1 MANYNPTRKF
11 LFVGLGGIGQRH
23 VRNLR
28 SLYGDEIE
36 VLAYRVRGLSQVIT
50 TEFKIEPETK
60 LSDKYQIRE
69 FSNLDEALAEKPEA
83 MFVCNPSS
91 KHIEVAL
98 AGAAAGCHLFI
109 EKPLSHNLTDVEKLI
124 GIVNE
129 RKLVALVGYQLRFH
143 PGLIDLKAL
152 LATNRIGRVISVNA
166 EIGEYLPG
174 FHPYEDYRFLYAAKR
189 ELGGGV
195 VLSQIHE
202 LDYLYWLFG
211 VPQRVFA
218 LGGQFSKLDL
228 DVEDVA
234 SGLLEFEIAGQK
246 IPVHLN
252 QDYLQRPPSRFCKI
266 VGDSGKMILDFV
278 ENKLTVFGPDGRN
291 VITRQYQFERN
302 QMFLDELKHFV
313 SCIEG
318 IEQPLISLTDSLQ
331 SLRLALAIK
340 ESIATGNV
348 IAIR

>member
-1 MANYNPTRKF
+1 MANYNTTRKF

-28 SLYGDEIE
+28 ALYGDEIE
-36 VLAYRVRGLSQVIT
+36 LLAYRVRGLSQVIT
-50 TEFKIEPETK
+50 PEFKIEPETK

-91 KHIEVAL
+91 EHIRIAL

-109 EKPLSHNLTDVEKLI
+109 EKPLSHTLTEVEKLI
-124 GIVNE
+124 EIVEE
-129 RKLVALVGYQLRFH
+129 RKLVGLVGYQLRFH
-143 PGLIDLKAL
+143 PGLNDLKSL
-152 LATNRIGRVISVNA
+152 LAENLIGRVISVNA
-166 EIGEYLPG
+166 EVGEYLPG
-174 FHPYEDYRFLYAAKR
+174 FHPYEDYRSLYASKR

-218 LGGQFSKLDL
+218 LGGQFSKLAL

-234 SGLLEFEIAGQK
+234 SGLLEFEVEGQK
-246 IPVHLN
+246 IPGHLN

-266 VGDSGKMILDFV
+266 VGDSGKMVLDFI
-278 ENKLTVFGPDGRN
+278 ENKLTVFGPDGEV
-291 VITRQYQFERN
+291 VITKQYQFERN

-313 SCIEG
+313 ACIEG
-318 IEQPLISLTDSLQ
+318 VEQPVVSLTDGLQ
-331 SLRLALAIK
+331 SLRVALAMK

-348 IAIR
+348 ITIS